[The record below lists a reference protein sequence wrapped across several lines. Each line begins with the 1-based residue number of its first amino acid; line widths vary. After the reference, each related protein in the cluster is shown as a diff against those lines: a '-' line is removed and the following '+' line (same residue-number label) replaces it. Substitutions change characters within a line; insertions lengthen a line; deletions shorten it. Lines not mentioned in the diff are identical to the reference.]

1 MLSFCPYLSRQC
13 QKWRHNNDNQSH
25 RRVRLVLAA
34 RIEFASMAKKKRV
47 NPSKQVAS
55 VSLQPAPLSPL
66 GDLDNKAKAPFP
78 QATAKP
84 LLALPSEIGRGD
96 WTAIILALM
105 LFFTPALGVPN
116 EFMLQD
122 TLKSIIVAFMS
133 LGAALLLFWRQ
144 RNRRDAL
151 RWHFVMWLPILLCV
165 YALGS
170 MVWAHTYL
178 AGVEAIRWF
187 LLAVIL
193 WLVLNCVSRERLPM
207 LVWAIHLGALAVAL
221 LGAGQYWQD
230 VKLIPQGPNPAAT
243 FVNRNFAAEFMCM
256 TLPFSAWLIFR
267 ERRNPVLVFL
277 AATTGFHLV
286 YLMMCGTRSAL
297 MASFA
302 SLVFIAVMAW
312 KFRSLLAFSKWSSA
326 QRIWV
331 PAVFM
336 ASLLSLGSLPSG
348 SSVVEYKG
356 QTPIERVFVRT
367 AAIQEVQKGEGSF
380 GVRLVMWKASWTM
393 IKARPFSGVGAGTWE
408 ADIPLYQAPG
418 SQLETDYYVHNEI
431 IQVVAEY
438 GIAGWL
444 FLLGLIAY
452 CLRSAWLVF
461 RARGEAEMQEGLIRA
476 VALTSLLALM
486 IVSNIGFPWRLATT
500 GVMFA
505 VCLGILA
512 ACDARMG
519 VRKLLGAQR
528 LEWSPGASQ
537 TAAVATLG
545 CLALAGLISYKAA
558 ECEQKIVTAVKTA
571 LSISASGTPN
581 NPRFDK
587 MKREMLQTAREGIAI
602 NPHYRKITPMLGD
615 ELAKWGDWKNAV
627 WVWESVL
634 GSRPYVAA
642 IASNIARG
650 HLALGNLE
658 KSFEFLEKAKVV
670 QPKAVSVRSL
680 EVILLSRSGK
690 EAQAL
695 ALTRQAFADKSMDV
709 DLMNS
714 AYILGVRASDF
725 EFAIDGLKLRNQA
738 VPQQAVDG
746 WLKIAGVYELHLK
759 DEAKAVDAFREAY
772 VASQKAPAV
781 LAQIPAA
788 YHGRIALP

>member
-1 MLSFCPYLSRQC
+1 
-13 QKWRHNNDNQSH
+13 
-25 RRVRLVLAA
+25 
-34 RIEFASMAKKKRV
+34 MAKKKRANSPKAATEQSV
-47 NPSKQVAS
+47 EQSASALDIKVKVEVGPGNP
-55 VSLQPAPLSPL
+55 
-66 GDLDNKAKAPFP
+66 
-78 QATAKP
+78 KP
-84 LLALPSEIGRGD
+84 LLALPAEIGRGD

-116 EFMLQD
+116 ELMLQD

-144 RNRRDAL
+144 RNRREAM
-151 RWHFVMWLPILLCV
+151 RWHFVMWLPIMLCV

-187 LLAVIL
+187 LFAVIT
-193 WLVLNCVSRERLPM
+193 WLVLNCATRERLPM

-221 LGAGQYWQD
+221 LGASQYWFD
-230 VKLIPQGPNPAAT
+230 VKFIPQGPNPAAT
-243 FVNRNFAAEFMCM
+243 FVNRNFAAEFVCM
-256 TLPFSAWLIFR
+256 TLVFSAWLIFR
-267 ERRNPVLVFL
+267 ERRTAVLAFL
-277 AATTGFHLV
+277 AATTSFHFV

-297 MASFA
+297 VASYASF
-302 SLVFIAVMAW
+302 VFIAILAW
-312 KFRSLLAFSKWSSA
+312 KFRDLFAFRAWSSSQRILVPSILLA
-326 QRIWV
+326 
-331 PAVFM
+331 VF
-336 ASLLSLGSLPSG
+336 LGLGFIPSG
-348 SSVVEYKG
+348 NSSPEFKG
-356 QTPIERVFVRT
+356 VSPSERILKRT
-367 AAIQEVQKGEGSF
+367 AAIQAGDGTL
-380 GVRLVMWKASWTM
+380 GVRFVMWKASWTL

-408 ADIPLYQAPG
+408 ADIPLYQAEG

-431 IQVVAEY
+431 IQVIAEY

-452 CLRSAWLVF
+452 CLRSAWLTL
-461 RARGEAEMQEGLIRA
+461 RAKTDPEMQEGVIRA

-512 ACDARMG
+512 ACDARQG
-519 VRKLLGAQR
+519 VRQWLGAMR
-528 LEWSPGASQ
+528 LPWSPGASQ
-537 TAAVATLG
+537 TAAVVTVG
-545 CLALAGLISYKAA
+545 CLALAGYISYKAA
-558 ECEQKIVTAVKTA
+558 ECEQKIVQAVKMA
-571 LSISASGTPN
+571 LSISASGDPN
-581 NPRFDK
+581 NPRFDRT
-587 MKREMLQTAREGIAI
+587 KREMLKIAKEGIEI

-650 HLALGNLE
+650 HLALGQLD
-658 KSFEFLEKAKVV
+658 KSFEFLQKAKRV

-680 EVILLSRSGK
+680 EVILLSRTGK

-695 ALTRQAFADKSMDV
+695 EIAKQAYADKSMDL

-725 EFAIDGLKLRNQA
+725 KFAIDAMTYRNQA
-738 VPQQAVDG
+738 VPSQAVDG
-746 WLKIAGVYELHLK
+746 WMKIAGIYDRYLT
-759 DEAKAVDAFREAY
+759 DEANAIAAYRKAYEAGGKN
-772 VASQKAPAV
+772 ANL

-788 YHGRIALP
+788 YHGRMALP